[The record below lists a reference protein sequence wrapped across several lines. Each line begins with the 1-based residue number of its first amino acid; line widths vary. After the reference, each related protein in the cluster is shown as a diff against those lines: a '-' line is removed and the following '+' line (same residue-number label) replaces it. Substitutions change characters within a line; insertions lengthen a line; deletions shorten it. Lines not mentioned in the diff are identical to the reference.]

1 MKLTELAAHIRKE
14 ADYVKSR
21 PWGVVVAITIP
32 IDQAEEVARALEGQ
46 GEAHRIGFLEGA
58 IEAITLYA
66 IWRNGEQLVGCME
79 NPLKEVLEPY
89 KEELAR
95 LTAEKVK
102 AAE

>member
-1 MKLTELAAHIRKE
+1 MTLTELAAQIRSE
-14 ADYVKSR
+14 ANFSKQHGLR
-21 PWGVVVAITIP
+21 TARIRIP
-32 IDQAEEVARALEGQ
+32 TDQAKEVARALEGQ